1 MTHALPAAM
10 IPLTHAVAEG
20 SEVLMPQLGLGTY
33 KISDEDVQ
41 AVVEQGLE
49 IGYRHLDTAQM
60 YGNEAGVGRAIAAI
74 GLPREDVF
82 VTSKLDNPHHA
93 PEDVA
98 RTFDETMERLGL
110 EVLDLFLVHWPL
122 ARTPGLS
129 LERTWEA
136 MIALRESGR
145 VRAIGVSN
153 YQHDHLETIIQ
164 ATGVVPAVNQI
175 EIHPYLQQRRMREVH
190 EELGIVTQSWSPL
203 ARGLMVTDPVV
214 QQVADELG
222 VSPAQVVVRW
232 HLQHGLV
239 VIPKS
244 VHPERMRAN
253 AEVFDLVLSQ
263 EQIAALDALE
273 RGHRTGSHPDT
284 MQLTHG

>member
-10 IPLTHAVAEG
+10 IPLSQAATKD
-20 SEVLMPQLGLGTY
+20 SPVLMPQLGLGTY
-33 KISDEDVQ
+33 KISDDDVQ

-49 IGYRHLDTAQM
+49 AGYRHLDTAQM
-60 YGNEAGVGRAIAAI
+60 YGNEAGVGRAIAAT
-74 GLPREDVF
+74 GLPREEVF

-93 PEDVA
+93 PADVA

-122 ARTPGLS
+122 AKTPGLS

-136 MIALRESGR
+136 MIGLRESGR

-153 YQHDHLETIIQ
+153 YQADHLRTIIE

-175 EIHPYLQQRRMREVH
+175 EIHPYLQQRQMRAVH
-190 EELGIVTQSWSPL
+190 EEHGIVTQSWSPL
-203 ARGLMVTDPVV
+203 ARGLMVSDPVV
-214 QQVADELG
+214 QAVARELE

-244 VHPERMRAN
+244 VHAERLRAN
-253 AEVFDLVLSQ
+253 AEVFSLSLSP
-263 EQIAALDALE
+263 EQMGLLDSLE

-284 MQLTHG
+284 VQL

>member
-10 IPLTHAVAEG
+10 TPLTHAATEG
-20 SEVLMPQLGLGTY
+20 SPVLMPQLGLGTY
-33 KISDEDVQ
+33 KISDDAVQ
-41 AVVEQGLE
+41 PVVEQGLE

-74 GLPREDVF
+74 GLPREELF

-93 PEDVA
+93 PADVA
-98 RTFDETMERLGL
+98 RTFEETMERPGP

-122 ARTPGLS
+122 AKAPGLS

-136 MIALRESGR
+136 MIRLRESGR

-153 YQHDHLETIIQ
+153 YQADHLRTIIE

-175 EIHPYLQQRRMREVH
+175 EIHPYLQQRQMRAVH

-203 ARGLMVTDPVV
+203 ARGLMVSDPVV
-214 QQVADELG
+214 QAVARELE

-244 VHPERMRAN
+244 VHAERLRAN
-253 AEVFDLVLSQ
+253 AQVFGFSLSA
-263 EQIAALDALE
+263 EQMEQLDSLE

-284 MQLTHG
+284 MQL

>member
-10 IPLTHAVAEG
+10 TPLTHAATEG
-20 SEVLMPQLGLGTY
+20 SPVLMPQLGLGTY
-33 KISDEDVQ
+33 KISDDAVQ
-41 AVVEQGLE
+41 PVVEQGLE

-74 GLPREDVF
+74 GLPREELF

-93 PEDVA
+93 PADVA
-98 RTFDETMERLGL
+98 RTFEETMERLGL

-122 ARTPGLS
+122 AKAPGLS

-136 MIALRESGR
+136 MIRLRESGR

-153 YQHDHLETIIQ
+153 YQADHLRTIIE

-175 EIHPYLQQRRMREVH
+175 EIHPYLQQRQMRAVH

-203 ARGLMVTDPVV
+203 ARGLMVSDPVV
-214 QQVADELG
+214 QAVARELE

-244 VHPERMRAN
+244 VHAERLRAN
-253 AEVFDLVLSQ
+253 AQVFGFSLSA
-263 EQIAALDALE
+263 EQMEQLDSLE

-284 MQLTHG
+284 MQL

>member
-1 MTHALPAAM
+1 MSHALPAAM
-10 IPLTHAVAEG
+10 IPLSRVDGQEP
-20 SEVLMPQLGLGTY
+20 EVLMPQLGLGTY
-33 KISDEDVQ
+33 KISDQDVQ

-60 YGNEAGVGRAIAAI
+60 YGNEAGVGRAIAAA
-74 GLPREDVF
+74 GLPREELF

-93 PEDVA
+93 PADVA
-98 RTFDETMERLGL
+98 RTFDETLERLGL

-122 ARTPGLS
+122 AKTPGLS
-129 LERTWEA
+129 LVRTWEA
-136 MIALRESGR
+136 MVELRNSGR

-153 YQHDHLETIIQ
+153 YQAEHLRTIIE
-164 ATGVVPAVNQI
+164 ATGVVPAVNQV
-175 EIHPYLQQRRMREVH
+175 EIHPYLQQRQLRAAH
-190 EELGIVTQSWSPL
+190 DELGLVTESWSPL
-203 ARGLMVTDPVV
+203 ARGLMVSDPVV
-214 QQVADELG
+214 QAVASELG

-244 VHPERMRAN
+244 VHAERMRAN
-253 AEVFDLVLSQ
+253 AEVFDLNLSG
-263 EQIAALDALE
+263 EQMERLDGLE

-284 MQLTHG
+284 MQL